1 MPEKE
6 KKFKTIRDL
15 KNEGLIS
22 LLDKRI
28 VASEKVELILYE
40 FNITKPTFKNYLT
53 DKERRDR
60 KFYYKPE
67 DLDTKRRVSAPKIRV
82 NEKGSITIG
91 KRILERY
98 KGQLGKYIDKKT
110 EWEISEVTV
119 EDDRPLITIS
129 PVKQNGESE

>member
-15 KNEGLIS
+15 EKEGLLS

-67 DLDTKRRVSAPKIRV
+67 DLDTKRRASAPKIRV

-129 PVKQNGESE
+129 PVKQDDEKD